1 MATLGTKMVSE
12 TVSEQPEAFVTTT
25 VTVDCCVIAVVVYT
39 LPTTSAKAA
48 ETPLSVKEY
57 VYPGTGGPA
66 VIVTDSL
73 AQIVSEGALVEIEAE
88 FKSAKKST
96 KIVISLVNVH
106 PSATT

>member
-1 MATLGTKMVSE
+1 M
-12 TVSEQPEAFVTTT
+12 
-25 VTVDCCVIAVVVYT
+25 IAVVVYT

-48 ETPLSVKEY
+48 GTPLIVKEY

>member
-1 MATLGTKMVSE
+1 MATLGTKMVRE
-12 TVSEQPEAFVTTT
+12 AVSVQPDEFVTKT

-48 ETPLSVKEY
+48 GTPLIVKEY